1 MTIFATAGSRLYI
14 GEAIDDKDVDFVLAD
29 FNSQSWV
36 EIGGL
41 TNLGELG
48 DTAELITANIIALG
62 RTKKVKGTRN
72 AGSMAIV
79 AAHDAQNEGQQLLRS
94 AEATENNY
102 AFKLVFNDAPVDGTP
117 SERQFIALV
126 MGARNQFNEANSVMN
141 LMGALEINSN
151 LVQVEAAPPT

>member
-1 MTIFATAGSRLYI
+1 MTIFATAGSKLYI
-14 GEAIDDKDVDFVLAD
+14 GEAINDKDTDFIESEFAG
-29 FNSQSWV
+29 QSWV

-79 AAHDAQNEGQQLLRS
+79 AAHNALNEGQQILRT
-94 AEATENNY
+94 AEASEDNY
-102 AFKLVFNDAPVDGTP
+102 AFKLEFNDAPVGGTP
-117 SERQFIALV
+117 SQRLFIALV

-151 LVQVEAAPPT
+151 LVQIEAAA